1 MKLPALSVRLRLT
14 LIFALA
20 LSAILVLLAAG
31 SYLVVRVELER
42 QVGGRLE
49 VRAAGLVNVI
59 QDNRSSSSMWHEI
72 DDLAD
77 KQLLPY
83 FHVSRNGEPFYVS
96 RDWRR
101 AGLDTVL
108 TASTGDSLESWTTS
122 EGRRYLLHTVTDIH
136 NRTRNSFDVAV
147 AEEGEPILTLLR
159 SLWILLLGALG
170 LGLLLSLGGGWLLA
184 GRVLSP
190 VKDMAVVAEEI
201 TARSLSERLPVD
213 NPSDEFGQLARIF
226 NQVLDRLEASF
237 RQLRHFTSDVSH
249 ALRTPL
255 TVLRTT
261 GEVRLQEG
269 GEVAA
274 YREAVGS
281 MLEETDRLR
290 ELVDN
295 LLALARAE
303 SGVEQRLMQE
313 FGLAGLAAEVAES
326 LAVLAEEK
334 EQELTVVTDAD
345 PMVTAD
351 RGMIHHA
358 VINLLDNAIR
368 HTPDG
373 TRIRV
378 VTRRSESGEAVLE
391 VSDDGPGIPAAGQD
405 RIFERFQQ
413 LEGEAPPGA
422 GAGLGLAIARWVVH
436 LNNGRIEVESTPGEG
451 STFRIV
457 LP

>member
-1 MKLPALSVRLRLT
+1 MKLPSLSVRLRLT
-14 LIFALA
+14 VAFALA
-20 LSAILVLLAAG
+20 LSTILLLLAVG
-31 SYLVVRVELER
+31 SYLIVRVELEH
-42 QVGGRLE
+42 QVGERLE
-49 VRAAGLVNVI
+49 ARAGGLVNVI
-59 QDNRSSSSMWHEI
+59 QDNRSSSSLWHEI

-77 KQLLPY
+77 NQLLPY
-83 FHVSRNGEPFYVS
+83 FHVSRNGETFYVS

-101 AGLDTVL
+101 AGLDTLL
-108 TASTGDSLESWTTS
+108 TASTGDSLEALATPG
-122 EGRRYLLHTVTDIH
+122 GRRYLLHTVTDIH
-136 NRTRNSFDVAV
+136 NRSRNSFAVAV
-147 AEEGEPILTLLR
+147 AEEGEPVLTLLR
-159 SLWILLLGALG
+159 SLWFLMLGALG

-184 GRVLSP
+184 GRVLAP
-190 VKDMAVVAEEI
+190 VTGMAAAAEEI
-201 TARSLSERLPVD
+201 TARSLSERLPVA
-213 NPSDEFGQLARIF
+213 NPDDEFGQLARIF

-237 RQLRHFTSDVSH
+237 NQLRRFTSDVSH

-269 GEVAA
+269 GEVDA

-303 SGVEQRLMQE
+303 SGVEQRSVQA
-313 FGLAGLAAEVAES
+313 FRPAGVAAEVAES
-326 LAVLAEEK
+326 LSVLAEEK
-334 EQELTVVTDAD
+334 EQSLKVEAPED
-345 PMVTAD
+345 PEVTAD
-351 RGMIHHA
+351 RGMIQHA
-358 VINLLDNAIR
+358 LINLLDNAIR
-368 HTPDG
+368 HTPPG
-373 TRIRV
+373 THISV
-378 VTRRSESGEAVLE
+378 VTRRGPAGGAVIE
-391 VSDDGPGIPAAGQD
+391 VVDDGPGIPTADQG

-422 GAGLGLAIARWVVH
+422 GAGLGLAIARWIVH
-436 LNNGRIEVESTPGEG
+436 LNGGRIEVESTPGEG